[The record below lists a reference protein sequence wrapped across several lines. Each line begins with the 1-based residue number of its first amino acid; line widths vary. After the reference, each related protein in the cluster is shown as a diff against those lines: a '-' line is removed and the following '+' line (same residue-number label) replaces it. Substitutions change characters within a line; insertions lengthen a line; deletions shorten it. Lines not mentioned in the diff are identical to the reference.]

1 MLGYWLVV
9 VVAKRLMMD
18 LSNIPSNTS
27 YPHIHYLHTTAQTGR
42 SQASR
47 NIREDRTEK
56 IIDLQ

>member
-27 YPHIHYLHTTAQTGR
+27 YPYIHYLAIQQLRQGDRKPSEILGR
-42 SQASR
+42 GSQKR
-47 NIREDRTEK
+47 
-56 IIDLQ
+56 